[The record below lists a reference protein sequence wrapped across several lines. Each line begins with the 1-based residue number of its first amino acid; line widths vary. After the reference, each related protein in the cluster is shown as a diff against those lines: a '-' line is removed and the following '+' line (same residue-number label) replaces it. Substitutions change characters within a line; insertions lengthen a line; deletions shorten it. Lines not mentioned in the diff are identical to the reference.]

1 MTADNNH
8 PRFTNQHG
16 YYREVFTKLLTTN
29 PTKAV
34 EIQAMQNTTYD
45 KIVLLEKELGL

>member
-1 MTADNNH
+1 MTDNNH

-16 YYREVFTKLLTTN
+16 YYREVFSKLFASN
-29 PTKAV
+29 PTKAE
-34 EIQAMQNTTYD
+34 EIQAMPITSYD